1 MDESARVIYRTYQNF
16 MEMKQCIETMY
27 LSGLRYLER
36 AEEVKDEKCL
46 SMTVSRTD

>member
-1 MDESARVIYRTYQNF
+1 
-16 MEMKQCIETMY
+16 MY

-46 SMTVSRTD
+46 SMTVSRTDWNAEK

>member
-1 MDESARVIYRTYQNF
+1 MAINARVIYDTCQHF

-36 AEEVKDEKCL
+36 TEEVKDEK
-46 SMTVSRTD
+46 